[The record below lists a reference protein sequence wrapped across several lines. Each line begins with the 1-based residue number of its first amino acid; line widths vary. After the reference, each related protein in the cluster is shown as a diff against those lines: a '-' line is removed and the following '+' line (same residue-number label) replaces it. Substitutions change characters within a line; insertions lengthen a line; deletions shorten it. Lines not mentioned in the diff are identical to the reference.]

1 VFLNNYQDHVEMR
14 EHHNVQLQ
22 IETKDETIN
31 MPYGYGLTLKKD
43 VCAALPF
50 NIDLAG
56 ARLQS
61 AVAQLMTSLEVDG
74 ENWYFF
80 FEPEGMMAQYVFDTS
95 TLESMETDGGGEQRQ
110 ERCLF
115 IVEPHPGLGS
125 VIRIVAK
132 TGKKVNICTLTHEQS
147 LDFWKGELQGRDRVL
162 ISKAAVMFGKDGLDL
177 RQEDSGKFEWLVFPA
192 VDNSPDFSSSNPI
205 HSDRQGIFQ
214 RHRCTVKTWTGGV
227 DIEKSRRAGTGT
239 VWNGTAF
246 VAGGNQDDLPDQAVV
261 RIRESRLDGLSDL
274 RLEID
279 YEGDIGEAYI
289 DGKLM
294 HDNFNNGT
302 PWVIGLKRF
311 ASHLTDKELYL
322 RAIPR
327 PATENKVGFTEMA
340 AIQSK
345 QPTGAAHLC
354 DIRIVP
360 EYRMV
365 WNSGGNV

>member
-1 VFLNNYQDHVEMR
+1 
-14 EHHNVQLQ
+14 
-22 IETKDETIN
+22 
-31 MPYGYGLTLKKD
+31 
-43 VCAALPF
+43 
-50 NIDLAG
+50 
-56 ARLQS
+56 
-61 AVAQLMTSLEVDG
+61 
-74 ENWYFF
+74 
-80 FEPEGMMAQYVFDTS
+80 
-95 TLESMETDGGGEQRQ
+95 
-110 ERCLF
+110 
-115 IVEPHPGLGS
+115 
-125 VIRIVAK
+125 
-132 TGKKVNICTLTHEQS
+132 
-147 LDFWKGELQGRDRVL
+147 
-162 ISKAAVMFGKDGLDL
+162 
-177 RQEDSGKFEWLVFPA
+177 
-192 VDNSPDFSSSNPI
+192 
-205 HSDRQGIFQ
+205 
-214 RHRCTVKTWTGGV
+214 
-227 DIEKSRRAGTGT
+227 